1 MRLKIRNLFLGF
13 LASCFM
19 LTGMSAQAS
28 MIGTES
34 LVAQQSRQADLA
46 TIDRFMA
53 SDQVRA
59 QLETW
64 GVESELAAERVARLS
79 DAELQQLAMNI
90 QAQPAGGDAIAV
102 IGLVFLVLLVLE
114 LLGVTNVFTAI

>member
-1 MRLKIRNLFLGF
+1 MRFKIRNLFLGF

-19 LTGMSAQAS
+19 LTGFTAQAA

-53 SDQVRA
+53 SEQVRA

-64 GVESELAAERVARLS
+64 GVESELAADRVAQLS
-79 DAELQQLAMNI
+79 DDELQQLAMNI

-102 IGLVFLVLLVLE
+102 IGVVFLVLLILE